1 MLWSRLPT
9 ETRQQ
14 VLHLFVANST
24 DVDAANASAVCKEWR
39 SAIRVAEPKIFKFV
53 EVTPANMIWFMRQF
67 SGSPRRRFFLRHLRL
82 NVKLLTKGIYVLED
96 AAKRDFQVAVTRLFG
111 FLRKWDY
118 DYPSLQTHSL
128 CLELSTCLDQESSEG
143 FSLGPNIDVDF
154 NPFHYDTTDHH
165 LGPSGLP
172 VVRVITEISVLQR
185 NLLNISEK
193 TLFDIFDSLPR
204 LTRVHLEPENRNKAF
219 QEHTEPELTSR
230 FPILPL
236 SVKSVHIVQHGEGF
250 DKSNRWYR
258 ESFCGLGGAVVER
271 SFSLEELA
279 LCDLIDAHHFF
290 EKAWELQPNI
300 WDNLLFLTL
309 TSDLLLRDKPLSNE
323 EKITEDGVVKILLE
337 EAATVS
343 ECMPVLRVM
352 ELFNASDRSA
362 AFFSYE
368 AGNDSAMLAWSS
380 TWDFVL
386 PAATKRCWARV
397 CQDKGLFLEVLPEVP
412 VQDYS
417 RADFVNSRLAA
428 RRRAHWNGR
437 LWT

>member
-1 MLWSRLPT
+1 MSWSRLPT

-24 DVDAANASAVCKEWR
+24 DVDAANASTVCKEWR
-39 SAIRVAEPKIFKFV
+39 STIRVAEPKIFKSV

-82 NVKLLTKGIYVLED
+82 NVKLLTNGKYVLED
-96 AAKRDFQVAVTRLFG
+96 AAKRDFEVAVSRLFC

-143 FSLGPNIDVDF
+143 FNLGPNINVNF
-154 NPFHYDTTDHH
+154 NPFYYDTTDHH

-172 VVRVITEISVLQR
+172 VVRAITEVSVLQR
-185 NLLNISEK
+185 NLLNISEQ

-204 LTRVHLEPENRNKAF
+204 LSRVHLEPENRSCTF
-219 QEHTEPELTSR
+219 QAHTEPELTSY

-250 DKSNRWYR
+250 DKSNRLFR
-258 ESFCGLGGAVVER
+258 ESFWALGAAVVER
-271 SFSLEELA
+271 SLSLEELA
-279 LCDLIDAHHFF
+279 LCDLIEAQHFF
-290 EKAWELQPNI
+290 EKAWDLQPNI

-309 TSDLLLRDKPLSNE
+309 TSDLLLRDEALSNE
-323 EKITEDGVVKILLE
+323 EKATQDGVVKDLLK

-343 ECMPVLRVM
+343 RCMPVLRVM

-368 AGNDSAMLAWSS
+368 AGNSTAMLAWSS

-386 PAATKRCWARV
+386 PASTKRCWARV
-397 CQDKGLFLEVLPEVP
+397 CLDKGLFLEVLPEALVR
-412 VQDYS
+412 DYS
-417 RADFVNSRLAA
+417 RAEFVNSRLAA
-428 RRRAHWNGR
+428 RKRAHWNGR